1 MMDVAQYLARYKKLA
16 PGSKQ
21 YKEFISK
28 LESLEIVGIPLPIQ
42 KMPKF
47 TPKYYTSQ
55 LIEERQDELGEDV
68 IKKNLAIAVQLLLLK
83 SMDVEP
89 QFSVVEGSLA
99 DEYIKTMEAEFE
111 GIDEQTLEKL
121 YSELTRKPRKR
132 STAEED

>member
-1 MMDVAQYLARYKKLA
+1 MMDVAQYLARYKKLS

-68 IKKNLAIAVQLLLLK
+68 IKINLAIAVQLLLLK
-83 SMDVEP
+83 SRDVEP
-89 QFSVVEGSLA
+89 QFTVVEGSLA

-111 GIDEQTLEKL
+111 DLEEETLQKI
-121 YSELTRKPRKR
+121 YSELTRKPRKK
-132 STAEED
+132 TAVEED